1 MINYNEYDM
10 IPLEEAADLLKFLG
24 GEPIDDD
31 EVWTYSRQSVSVP
44 IFENDIYDLTCMR
57 IEDIF
62 QEKYPDISFEYQTN
76 CRVSDFTIR
85 NDTERIFA
93 DFDSYE

>member
-24 GEPIDDD
+24 GEPVDDD
-31 EVWTYSRQSVSVP
+31 EVWAYSRESSDVP

-57 IEDIF
+57 IEDLLN
-62 QEKYPDISFEYQTN
+62 EKYPDIIFVYQAN
-76 CRVSDFTIR
+76 CRVSSFSIS
-85 NDTERIFA
+85 NDMERVFN
-93 DFDSYE
+93 DFDSNE